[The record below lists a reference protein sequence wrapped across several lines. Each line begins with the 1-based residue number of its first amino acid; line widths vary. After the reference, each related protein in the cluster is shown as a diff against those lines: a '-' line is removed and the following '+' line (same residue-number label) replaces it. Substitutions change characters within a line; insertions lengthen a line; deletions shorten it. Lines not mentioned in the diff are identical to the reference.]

1 MKISKYQWIGSP
13 KELSSL
19 RISLGKSSSLCLGK
33 WIAWLHHHCDGS
45 RPPKQSR
52 QVDLCLSFLYSI
64 THPFTSFI
72 PSLALCYHKQSQN
85 ISCLGQ
91 IMWPSFQK
99 TKKGLRKEFYILSQF
114 YSWPSSYVC
123 YIWRKFSTF
132 STIIIPLFQILHH
145 AWFPHNWT
153 EFHSKNSPHTF
164 ALVPWNKKSLWPS
177 CVSWC
182 VPFWENLW
190 SI

>member
-33 WIAWLHHHCDGS
+33 WIAWLHRHCDGS

-72 PSLALCYHKQSQN
+72 PSLALSYHRVK
-85 ISCLGQ
+85 IFHAWGKSCGHHSKRPKRD
-91 IMWPSFQK
+91 WERNSTSSPS
-99 TKKGLRKEFYILSQF
+99 F
-114 YSWPSSYVC
+114 YSWPSSYVH
-123 YIWRKFSTF
+123 YIWRKFSTC
-132 STIIIPLFQILHH
+132 HH
-145 AWFPHNWT
+145 HY
-153 EFHSKNSPHTF
+153 SLVSDF
-164 ALVPWNKKSLWPS
+164 ASCLVPPWLNR
-177 CVSWC
+177 VSQ
-182 VPFWENLW
+182 
-190 SI
+190 

>member
-1 MKISKYQWIGSP
+1 MSWEMDCMVASPLWWEQTSKAEQTGWSLPQFPLQHHTSLHLLHSFFSTMATINRVKIFHAW
-13 KELSSL
+13 
-19 RISLGKSSSLCLGK
+19 GKSCGHHSKRPKRDWERNSTSS
-33 WIAWLHHHCDGS
+33 
-45 RPPKQSR
+45 
-52 QVDLCLSFLYSI
+52 
-64 THPFTSFI
+64 
-72 PSLALCYHKQSQN
+72 PS
-85 ISCLGQ
+85 
-91 IMWPSFQK
+91 
-99 TKKGLRKEFYILSQF
+99 F
-114 YSWPSSYVC
+114 YSWPSSYVS

-164 ALVPWNKKSLWPS
+164 ALVPWNKKSMWPP